1 MKSTQAPE
9 VRNPDQD
16 VFFMRQALAL
26 AEQALYVPSPNPRVG
41 CVIVREAQV
50 IGRGATQEVGGHHAE
65 IMALKDMQARGLS
78 AKGATVYITLEPCS
92 HHGRTPPCVEALI
105 SAGPARV
112 VFAHFDPNPHVA
124 GRGMRILREAGIE
137 VNVGVCADL
146 ALAVNPGFVSR
157 MTRGVPYVW
166 MKVATSL
173 DGRTALTNGVSQW
186 ITGLEART
194 DGHHWRARSCVVL
207 TGIGT
212 VRADDPQMT
221 VRHVATLRQ
230 PRRAVIDPGF
240 DISEDA
246 AILKGEGA
254 IIFTGDQNTEKTA
267 RLTDR
272 GVQVVYVPE
281 NSPGA
286 DATRTVSSSG
296 RIRPRVDMRA
306 MMRWLGEHDANEV
319 HIEAGSG
326 LNGALLN
333 ADCVD
338 ELLVYMAPLLLGEGM
353 GMAQLPTLTK
363 LEGVQRFEFIDM
375 KQLGA
380 DIRLRARLPE
390 HWRELMHKIHLTE
403 YSTTK
408 AL

>member
-1 MKSTQAPE
+1 MKSPQVPE

-41 CVIVREAQV
+41 CVIVRDAQV

-65 IMALKDMQARGLS
+65 VMALKDMRARGLS
-78 AKGATVYITLEPCS
+78 AEGATVFITLEPCS

-105 SAGPARV
+105 AAGPTRV
-112 VFAHFDPNPHVA
+112 VFAHFDPNPDVA
-124 GRGMRILREAGIE
+124 GRGMRLLREAGIE

-166 MKVATSL
+166 MKVAASL

-212 VRADDPQMT
+212 VRADNPQMT
-221 VRHVATLRQ
+221 VRHVATIRQ

-240 DISEDA
+240 EINEDA

-254 IIFTGDQNTEKTA
+254 IIFTGDQNVEKAA
-267 RLTDR
+267 RLIDR

-281 NSPGA
+281 QAPITEA
-286 DATRTVSSSG
+286 AMSSG
-296 RIRPRVDMRA
+296 RMRPRVDMRA

-363 LEGVQRFEFIDM
+363 LEGVQRFEFIDL

-380 DIRLRARLPE
+380 DVRLRARLSA
-390 HWRELMHKIHLTE
+390 HWRELMQNIHLTE
-403 YSTTK
+403 YTTGK

>member
-1 MKSTQAPE
+1 MKPSHSLE

-16 VFFMRQALAL
+16 VFFMRQALVL
-26 AEQALYVPSPNPRVG
+26 AEEALYVPSPNPRVG

-50 IGRGATQEVGGHHAE
+50 IGRGATQAVGSHHAE
-65 IMALKDMQARGLS
+65 IMALQDMRARGLS
-78 AKGATVYITLEPCS
+78 AEGATVYITLEPCS
-92 HHGRTPPCVEALI
+92 HYGRTPPCVDALI
-105 SAGPARV
+105 AAKPERV

-124 GRGMRILREAGIE
+124 GRGMRLMREAGIE

-146 ALAVNPGFVSR
+146 ALAINPGFVSR

-166 MKVATSL
+166 MKIAASL
-173 DGRTALTNGVSQW
+173 DGRTALANGVSQW
-186 ITGLEART
+186 ITGPEARA

-212 VRADDPQMT
+212 VRADDPQMN
-221 VRHVATLRQ
+221 VRHVATARQ

-240 DISEDA
+240 EINEDA

-254 IIFTGDQNTEKTA
+254 MIFTGDQNPEKSA
-267 RLTDR
+267 RLEDR

-281 NSPGA
+281 DSPA
-286 DATRTVSSSG
+286 SAG
-296 RIRPRVDMRA
+296 RARRRVDMRA
-306 MMRWLGEHDANEV
+306 MMKWLGGNDVNEV

-338 ELLVYMAPLLLGEGM
+338 ELLVYLAPVLLGEGM
-353 GMAQLPTLTK
+353 GMAQLPALTK
-363 LEGVQRFEFIDM
+363 LDGVQRFEFTEL

-380 DIRLRARLPE
+380 DVRLRARLPE
-390 HWRELMHKIHLTE
+390 HWRELMQNIHLTE
-403 YSTTK
+403 FTTGK

>member
-1 MKSTQAPE
+1 MKPSHSLD

-26 AEQALYVPSPNPRVG
+26 AEEALYVPSPNPRVG
-41 CVIVREAQV
+41 CVIVRDAQV
-50 IGRGATQEVGGHHAE
+50 IGRGATQAVGSHHAE
-65 IMALKDMQARGLS
+65 VMALQDMRARGLT
-78 AKGATVYITLEPCS
+78 AEGATVYITLEPCS
-92 HHGRTPPCVEALI
+92 HHGRTPPCVDALI
-105 SAGPARV
+105 SAKPERV

-124 GRGMRILREAGIE
+124 GRGMHLLRGAGIE
-137 VNVGVCADL
+137 VNVGICADL
-146 ALAVNPGFVSR
+146 ALAINPGFVSR

-166 MKVATSL
+166 MKMAASL
-173 DGRTALTNGVSQW
+173 DRRTARSNGVSQW
-186 ITGLEART
+186 ITGAEARA
-194 DGHHWRARSCVVL
+194 DGHHWRARSCVVM

-212 VRADDPQMT
+212 VRADDPQMN
-221 VRHVATLRQ
+221 VRHVATMRQ

-240 DISEDA
+240 EINEDA

-254 IIFTGDQNTEKTA
+254 IVFTGDQNAEKFA

-281 NSPGA
+281 D
-286 DATRTVSSSG
+286 DAPASG
-296 RIRPRVDMRA
+296 RVRRRVDMRA
-306 MMRWLGEHDANEV
+306 MMKWLGEHDANEV

-326 LNGALLN
+326 LNGALLS

-338 ELLVYMAPLLLGEGM
+338 ELLIYLAPMLLGEGM

-363 LEGVQRFEFIDM
+363 LEGVQRFEFTDL

-380 DIRLRARLPE
+380 DVRLRARLPE
-390 HWRELMHKIHLTE
+390 HWRELMQKIHLTE
-403 YSTTK
+403 YSTGQ

>member
-1 MKSTQAPE
+1 
-9 VRNPDQD
+9 VD
-16 VFFMRQALAL
+16 
-26 AEQALYVPSPNPRVG
+26 
-41 CVIVREAQV
+41 
-50 IGRGATQEVGGHHAE
+50 
-65 IMALKDMQARGLS
+65 
-78 AKGATVYITLEPCS
+78 
-92 HHGRTPPCVEALI
+92 ALI
-105 SAGPARV
+105 SAKPERV

-124 GRGMRILREAGIE
+124 GRGMHMLRDAGIE
-137 VNVGVCADL
+137 VNVGICADL

-166 MKVATSL
+166 MKIAASL

-186 ITGLEART
+186 ITGTEARA

-212 VRADDPQMT
+212 VRADNPQMN
-221 VRHVATLRQ
+221 VRHVATARQ

-240 DISEDA
+240 EINEDA

-254 IIFTGDQNTEKTA
+254 IVFTGDQNAEKFA

-281 NSPGA
+281 D
-286 DATRTVSSSG
+286 DAPSNG
-296 RIRPRVDMRA
+296 RVRRRVDMRA
-306 MMRWLGEHDANEV
+306 MMKWLGEHDANEV

-338 ELLVYMAPLLLGEGM
+338 ELLIYLAPMLLGEGM

-363 LEGVQRFEFIDM
+363 LDGVQRFEFTEL

-380 DIRLRARLPE
+380 DVRLRARLPE
-390 HWRELMHKIHLTE
+390 HWRALMQKIHLTE
-403 YSTTK
+403 YSTGQ

>member
-1 MKSTQAPE
+1 
-9 VRNPDQD
+9 
-16 VFFMRQALAL
+16 MRQALAL

-41 CVIVREAQV
+41 CVIVRDAQV

-65 IMALKDMQARGLS
+65 IMALHDMRERGLS
-78 AKGATVYITLEPCS
+78 AEGATVYITLEPCS
-92 HHGRTPPCVEALI
+92 HHGRTPPCVDALI
-105 SAGPARV
+105 ATKPARV

-124 GRGMRILREAGIE
+124 GRGMRLLREAGIE

-166 MKVATSL
+166 MKVAASL
-173 DGRTALTNGVSQW
+173 DGRTALNNGVSQW

-212 VRADDPQMT
+212 VRADDPQMN

-240 DISEDA
+240 DINEDA
-246 AILKGEGA
+246 AILRGEGA
-254 IIFTGDQNTEKTA
+254 IIFTGAQHAEKAA
-267 RLTDR
+267 RLSDR

-281 NSPGA
+281 ESTPEAG
-286 DATRTVSSSG
+286 TVSSG
-296 RIRPRVDMRA
+296 RLRPRVDMRA

-363 LEGVQRFEFIDM
+363 LEGVQRFEFIDL

-380 DIRLRARLPE
+380 DIRVRARLPE
-390 HWRELMHKIHLTE
+390 HWRELMQKIHLTE

>member
-1 MKSTQAPE
+1 MKPSHSLD
-9 VRNPDQD
+9 VRNPDKD

-26 AEQALYVPSPNPRVG
+26 AEEALYVPSPNPRVG
-41 CVIVREAQV
+41 CVIVRDAQV
-50 IGRGATQEVGGHHAE
+50 IGRGATQAVGSHHAE
-65 IMALKDMQARGLS
+65 VMALQDMRARGLT
-78 AKGATVYITLEPCS
+78 AEGATVYITLEPCS
-92 HHGRTPPCVEALI
+92 HHGRTPPCVDALI
-105 SAGPARV
+105 SAKPERV

-124 GRGMRILREAGIE
+124 GRGMQMLRDAGIE
-137 VNVGVCADL
+137 VNVGICADL

-166 MKVATSL
+166 MKIAASL

-186 ITGLEART
+186 ITGAEARA
-194 DGHHWRARSCVVL
+194 DGHHWRARSCVVM

-212 VRADDPQMT
+212 VRADDPQMN
-221 VRHVATLRQ
+221 VRHVATMRQ

-240 DISEDA
+240 EINEDA

-254 IIFTGDQNTEKTA
+254 IVFTGDQNPEKLA
-267 RLTDR
+267 RLSDR

-281 NSPGA
+281 D
-286 DATRTVSSSG
+286 DAPANG
-296 RIRPRVDMRA
+296 RVRRRVDMRA
-306 MMRWLGEHDANEV
+306 MMKWLGEHDANEV

-333 ADCVD
+333 ANCVD
-338 ELLVYMAPLLLGEGM
+338 ELLIYLAPMLLGEGM

-363 LEGVQRFEFIDM
+363 LDGVQRFEFTDL

-380 DIRLRARLPE
+380 DVRLRARLPE
-390 HWRELMHKIHLTE
+390 HWRELMQKIHLTE
-403 YSTTK
+403 YSTGQ

>member
-1 MKSTQAPE
+1 

-26 AEQALYVPSPNPRVG
+26 AEEALYVPSPNPRVG
-41 CVIVREAQV
+41 CVIVRDAQV
-50 IGRGATQEVGGHHAE
+50 IGRGATQAVGSHHAE
-65 IMALKDMQARGLS
+65 VMALQDMRARGLT
-78 AKGATVYITLEPCS
+78 AEGATVYITLEPCS
-92 HHGRTPPCVEALI
+92 HHGRTPPCVDALI
-105 SAGPARV
+105 SAKPERV

-124 GRGMRILREAGIE
+124 GRGMHLLRDAGIE
-137 VNVGVCADL
+137 VNVGICADL
-146 ALAVNPGFVSR
+146 ALAINPGFVSR

-166 MKVATSL
+166 MKMAASL
-173 DGRTALTNGVSQW
+173 DGRTALSNGVSQW
-186 ITGLEART
+186 ITGAEARA
-194 DGHHWRARSCVVL
+194 DGHHWRARSCVVM

-212 VRADDPQMT
+212 VRADDPQMN
-221 VRHVATLRQ
+221 VRHVATMRQ

-240 DISEDA
+240 EINEDA

-254 IIFTGDQNTEKTA
+254 IVFTGDQNAEKFA

-281 NSPGA
+281 D
-286 DATRTVSSSG
+286 DAPANG
-296 RIRPRVDMRA
+296 RVRRRVDMRA
-306 MMRWLGEHDANEV
+306 MMKWLGEHDANEV

-333 ADCVD
+333 ANCVD
-338 ELLVYMAPLLLGEGM
+338 ELLIYLAPMLLGEGM

-363 LEGVQRFEFIDM
+363 LDGIQRFEFTDL

-380 DIRLRARLPE
+380 DVRLRARLPE
-390 HWRELMHKIHLTE
+390 HWRELMQKIHLTE
-403 YSTTK
+403 YSTGQ

>member
-1 MKSTQAPE
+1 MKSSQSVDA
-9 VRNPDQD
+9 RNPDQD

-26 AEQALYVPSPNPRVG
+26 AEGALYVPSPNPRVG
-41 CVIVREAQV
+41 CIIVRDAQV
-50 IGRGATQEVGGHHAE
+50 LGRGATQAVGSHHAE
-65 IMALKDMQARGLS
+65 VMALQDMRARGLT
-78 AKGATVYITLEPCS
+78 AEGATVYITLEPCS
-92 HHGRTPPCVEALI
+92 HHGRTPPCVDALI
-105 SAGPARV
+105 AAGPARV

-124 GRGMRILREAGIE
+124 GRGMRMLREAGIE

-146 ALAVNPGFVSR
+146 ALAINPGFVSR
-157 MTRGVPYVW
+157 MTRGIPYVW
-166 MKVATSL
+166 MKIAASL
-173 DGRTALTNGVSQW
+173 DGRTALSNGVSQW
-186 ITGLEART
+186 ITGLEARA

-221 VRHVATLRQ
+221 VRHVATARQ

-240 DISEDA
+240 DIQEDA

-254 IIFTGDQNTEKTA
+254 IIFTGDQNEEKRA
-267 RLTDR
+267 RLMDR

-281 NSPGA
+281 DVAPSG
-286 DATRTVSSSG
+286 SG
-296 RIRPRVDMRA
+296 RLRRRVDMRA
-306 MMRWLGEHDANEV
+306 MMQWLGEHDANEV

-338 ELLVYMAPLLLGEGM
+338 ELLVYLAPTLLGEGM

-363 LEGVQRFEFIDM
+363 LEGVQRFEFIDL
-375 KQLGA
+375 KQLGP
-380 DIRLRARLPE
+380 DVRLRARLPE
-390 HWRELMHKIHLTE
+390 HWRELMQKIHLTE
-403 YSTTK
+403 LRTV
-408 AL
+408 

>member
-1 MKSTQAPE
+1 MKPSHSLD

-26 AEQALYVPSPNPRVG
+26 AEEALYVPSPNPRVG
-41 CVIVREAQV
+41 CVIVRDAQV
-50 IGRGATQEVGGHHAE
+50 IGRGATQAVGSHHAE
-65 IMALKDMQARGLS
+65 VMALQDMRARGLT
-78 AKGATVYITLEPCS
+78 AEGATVYITLEPCS
-92 HHGRTPPCVEALI
+92 HHGRTPPCVDALI
-105 SAGPARV
+105 SAKPERV

-124 GRGMRILREAGIE
+124 GRGMHMLRDAGIE
-137 VNVGVCADL
+137 VNVGICADL

-166 MKVATSL
+166 MKMAASL
-173 DGRTALTNGVSQW
+173 DGRTALSNGVSQW
-186 ITGLEART
+186 ITGAEARA
-194 DGHHWRARSCVVL
+194 DGHHWRARSCVVM

-212 VRADDPQMT
+212 VRADDPQMN
-221 VRHVATLRQ
+221 VRHVATMRQ

-240 DISEDA
+240 EINEEA

-254 IIFTGDQNTEKTA
+254 IVFTGDQNAEKFA

-281 NSPGA
+281 D
-286 DATRTVSSSG
+286 DAPTNG
-296 RIRPRVDMRA
+296 RVRRRVDMRA
-306 MMRWLGEHDANEV
+306 MMKWLGEHDANEV

-326 LNGALLN
+326 LNGALLS

-338 ELLVYMAPLLLGEGM
+338 ELLIYLAPMLLGEGM

-363 LEGVQRFEFIDM
+363 LDGVQRFEFTDL

-380 DIRLRARLPE
+380 DVRLRARLPE
-390 HWRELMHKIHLTE
+390 HWRELMQKIHLTE
-403 YSTTK
+403 YSTGQ